1 MIEIRNRETGEA
13 KTLPTLQA
21 VTDFL
26 ADRED
31 VKDWDGHQALG
42 KLPKP
47 SREQEDKNPEENEAP
62 ADGAQ
67 DEPGEPENPEPE
79 KADEPKK
86 ATPVKTVKPAAK
98 KVAAKKGAGRK

>member
-31 VKDWDGHQALG
+31 VKD
-42 KLPKP
+42 
-47 SREQEDKNPEENEAP
+47 
-62 ADGAQ
+62 
-67 DEPGEPENPEPE
+67 
-79 KADEPKK
+79 
-86 ATPVKTVKPAAK
+86 
-98 KVAAKKGAGRK
+98 